1 MSYSDNN
8 NNRPDAGYPM
18 APKKQKSPWFYVGM
32 GCLGL
37 FVLSLGTCVTIGVVA
52 TNKFKTEMGKPLDKE
67 TIKQE
72 MAGIPEYPN
81 ATLDETATKGARTA
95 MGMASFLMQGKK
107 MSMAAYDTK
116 DAPSDIIAWY
126 EPKMLEAGYETSDA
140 NSTQLKKMGI
150 NTSRK
155 GVVRMFIKDQEMVQ
169 VQGQQGSKEKNVLVL
184 LRMTGFTKEEMKEFK
199 K

>member
-1 MSYSDNN
+1 MSYPDNN
-8 NNRPDAGYPM
+8 NPRPSTDYPM
-18 APKKQKSPWFYVGM
+18 APKKKSPWLYVGL

-37 FVLSLGTCVTIGVVA
+37 FVLSLGTCVTLGVVA
-52 TNKFKTEMGKPLDKE
+52 TQKFKAEMVKPLDKE

-95 MGMASFLMQGKK
+95 MGMASFLMKGKK

-116 DAPSDIIAWY
+116 ESPSDIIAWY
-126 EPKMLEAGYETSDA
+126 EPKMVEAGYETSDA
-140 NSTQLKKMGI
+140 SSASLKKMGI
-150 NTSRK
+150 NTSSK

-169 VQGQQGSKEKNVLVL
+169 VQSQEGSKEKNVLIL